1 MGLNMK
7 SQKITFNQLN
17 YSLKKAFYSFE
28 GYMNEYNDDY
38 SYSGFENL
46 FATYFKVI
54 KNPSNNTTENNYL
67 TKKYYKV
74 IYILINLIDNGID
87 DNVCIENKA
96 FAADLGEL
104 KLIFENNHWPVNKID
119 IMQYQISY
127 GLRQNFTVKD
137 ILGEIEDEIE
147 PQELKF
153 NSFKYSI
160 KQNGFFDLPKVQEL
174 SPDKQTELIKY
185 ILNSKPIGVAM
196 FEFLGYFKYLDN
208 FFKTK
213 ENASKF
219 VNRLYRQDAK
229 DGDEVRKLRYSL
241 VKPNS
246 RYNAEMHTK
255 EAEKY
260 YHSLK

>member
-1 MGLNMK
+1 M
-7 SQKITFNQLN
+7 TFNQLN
-17 YSLKKAFYSFE
+17 YTIKKAFYSFE
-28 GYMNEYNDDY
+28 GYMNEYSDDY
-38 SYSGFENL
+38 CYSGFEGL
-46 FATYFKVI
+46 FATYFKEI
-54 KNPSNNTTENNYL
+54 KNPSHNTTENNYL

-74 IYILINLIDNGID
+74 IYILINLIDN
-87 DNVCIENKA
+87 VCIENKA

-104 KLIFENNHWPVNKID
+104 KLIFENSHWPVNKID

-160 KQNGFFDLPKVQEL
+160 QQNGFFDLPKVQEL
-174 SPDKQTELIKY
+174 SPDKQAELIKY
-185 ILNSKPIGVAM
+185 ILISRPKGVAM
-196 FEFLGYFKYLDN
+196 FDVLDYFTFLDD

-213 ENASKF
+213 EKTNKF
-219 VNRLYRQDAK
+219 VNRLYKHDSK
-229 DGDEVRKLRYSL
+229 DGTEVRKLRSSL
-241 VKPNS
+241 VKPNE
-246 RYNAEMHTK
+246 RYNAEKYKK
-255 EAEKY
+255 ESEKY